1 MVRVA
6 SLFSQ
11 VLSLFPRTEFH
22 GAVRQHRAERYAK
35 GFSCWEQFVAM
46 LFCQLAQAKSLR
58 EITSG
63 LACCLGKLQH
73 LGMTRA
79 PSKSTLAYANEH
91 RPWALYETVFGQL
104 LSKCQVL
111 ARGRKKFRFRNKL
124 YSFDSTLVDLCVSM
138 FDWARFRRTKG
149 AIKLHLL
156 LDHEGYLPSF
166 AVVSEGRLSDVKM
179 AWALDLPPDSVVV
192 LDRGYVDYLLFG
204 QWCREGVWFVTR
216 MKEGMAYR
224 VIERRAVPEHG
235 GVKSDQVIALTGPG
249 AWAKCPHSLR
259 RVRYRDAET
268 GQTLVF
274 LTNHLGFAAS
284 TIARIYKDRWQIELF
299 FKALKQNLK
308 IKTFVGTS
316 PNAVRVQI
324 WTALIAMLLLK
335 YLQYR
340 SRLDWA
346 LSNLVA
352 LVRWNLFTYR
362 DLWAW
367 LDNPFETPPLV
378 PQPEQLLLELA

>member
-22 GAVRQHRAERYAK
+22 QAVRQHRAERYAK
-35 GFSCWEQFVAM
+35 GFGCWEQFVAM

-58 EITSG
+58 EISSG
-63 LACCLGKLQH
+63 LACCLGELQH

-91 RPWALYETVFGQL
+91 RPWELYETLFGQL
-104 LSKCQVL
+104 LSKCQAL
-111 ARGRKKFRFRNKL
+111 ARGRKKFRFRNRL
-124 YSFDSTLVDLCVSM
+124 YSFDSTLVDLCVAM

-179 AWALDLPPDSVVV
+179 AWALDLPPDSVIV

-216 MKEGMAYR
+216 MKEGAAYR
-224 VIERRAVPEHG
+224 VVERRAVPKHG
-235 GVKSDQVIALTGPG
+235 GIKSDQVIELTGPG
-249 AWAKCPHSLR
+249 AWENCPYSLR
-259 RVRYRDAET
+259 RVRYRDSET

-316 PNAVRVQI
+316 SNAVRVQI
-324 WTALIAMLLLK
+324 WTALMAMLLLK
-335 YLQYR
+335 YLQFR
-340 SRLDWA
+340 SRLQWA

-367 LDNPFETPPLV
+367 LDNPFETPPLA
-378 PQPEQLLLELA
+378 PQPEQLLLRLA